1 MVRIMRYGV
10 RDMEGMNN
18 KGLTLI
24 ELIIVIAVIGIL
36 VVALA
41 FSFQGWVRGYNVES
55 QIKTLHVDLMNM
67 RARGMQRNRMHF
79 IDIETT
85 QYTVYEDTN
94 PAPDGDGTADPDTD
108 SQVSQTILDTRYPVT
123 SANARTEFDNN
134 GLADNDNTICSNAAT
149 DPDADYDC
157 INISATRI
165 NMGKLADYGGDCDA
179 ANCVER

>member
-1 MVRIMRYGV
+1 MKGMR
-10 RDMEGMNN
+10 NN

-24 ELIIVIAVIGIL
+24 ELITVIAIIGIL

-55 QIKTLHVDLMNM
+55 QIKTLHVDLMNA
-67 RARGMQRNRMHF
+67 RARAMQRNRMHF
-79 IDIETT
+79 IDIAAT
-85 QYTVYEDTN
+85 QYTIYEDTN
-94 PAPDGDGTADPDTD
+94 PAPDGDGTPDPATDTE
-108 SQVSQTILDTRYPVT
+108 VSQTDLEPRYPVT

-165 NMGKLADYGGDCDA
+165 NMGKLAVYGGACNA

>member
-1 MVRIMRYGV
+1 
-10 RDMEGMNN
+10 MNN

-67 RARGMQRNRMHF
+67 RARAMQRNRMHF
-79 IDIETT
+79 IDVTAT
-85 QYTVYEDTN
+85 QYTVYEDTD
-94 PAPDGDGTADPDTD
+94 PAPDGDGIPDTGTD
-108 SQVSQTILDTRYPVT
+108 TEVSQTILDTRYPVRFL
-123 SANARTEFDNN
+123 NAGTEFDNN

-149 DPDADYDC
+149 DPEADYDC

-165 NMGKLADYGGDCDA
+165 NMGKLANYGGTCDA
-179 ANCVER
+179 ANCAER